1 MVSQGRALAV
11 AAGWIV
17 VPHVCAAVALAVWI
31 SSSDSDLK
39 GFEQALAVTVLVVL
53 TPLALLA
60 GAVWIARRAA
70 RSRSA
75 AVLGTEAGL
84 LGLAVAG
91 LCAAL
96 FVATHQ

>member
-17 VPHVCAAVALAVWI
+17 GSHVCAALALAVSI
-31 SSSDSDLK
+31 SASDSDLQ
-39 GFEQALAVTVLVVL
+39 GLEMVLAAGILVVL
-53 TPLALLA
+53 APLALLA

-75 AVLGTEAGL
+75 VALGTGAGL
-84 LGLAVAG
+84 LGLAVSG

-96 FVATHQ
+96 FVASHR